1 MSDDSALR
9 RCRAAGWLGALLL
22 AAPPAVAEDE
32 AVDPQFLEFLAL
44 WETEDE
50 DWFDAAMEDET
61 GAAAATRP
69 ATPEPDGP
77 EPDSPEPDGP
87 EPDGPE
93 PDSEARSDDG
103 V

>member
-1 MSDDSALR
+1 MSRMSDDPALLR
-9 RCRAAGWLGALLL
+9 RRAAGWLGALLL
-22 AAPPAVAEDE
+22 AAPPAMAEDA

-61 GAAAATRP
+61 GPGAATRP
-69 ATPEPDGP
+69 ATPEPGGP
-77 EPDSPEPDGP
+77 EPGGP
-87 EPDGPE
+87 ES
-93 PDSEARSDDG
+93 DSEARSDDG